1 MPMLRSAFMLTSV
14 VACASHALT
23 LALNSEFIA
32 GRLSFSGKS
41 KPLEHEMLEG
51 YWTPASTKCD
61 LSYNNTATGMAWVN
75 ASLHCQGFA
84 PAQLEAEHDGSLH
97 ALPVFDDY
105 DAAAMLSPL
114 LSAVGTKN
122 CFVPVGI
129 VGELRMSSSHKP
141 AVVWHST

>member
-1 MPMLRSAFMLTSV
+1 MLTSV

-23 LALNSEFIA
+23 LAINSELIA
-32 GRLSFSGKS
+32 GRLSLFGTS
-41 KPLEHEMLEG
+41 KPVEHEMLEG
-51 YWTPASTKCD
+51 YYWTPAYTKCN
-61 LSYNNTATGMAWVN
+61 LSYNNTATGMAWLN
-75 ASLHCQGFA
+75 ASLDCQGFA
-84 PAQLEAEHDGSLH
+84 AAQIEAEHNGSLH

-129 VGELRMSSSHKP
+129 VGELGMSSSHKP
-141 AVVWHST
+141 AVIWHST